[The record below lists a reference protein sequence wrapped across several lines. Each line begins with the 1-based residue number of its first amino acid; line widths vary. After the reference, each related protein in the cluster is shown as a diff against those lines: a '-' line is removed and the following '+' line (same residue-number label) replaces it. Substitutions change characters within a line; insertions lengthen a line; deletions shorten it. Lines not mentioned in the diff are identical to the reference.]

1 MYCMRVELKCSFADT
16 CGESSCTLA
25 EKIELRD
32 DEMNRTAVFPSFL
45 QSFISQKK
53 KKVIGIS
60 KKNTINNYILS
71 LYDVNE
77 EN

>member
-1 MYCMRVELKCSFADT
+1 MRVELKCPFSDT
-16 CGESSCTLA
+16 CGEANCMLA

-32 DEMNRTAVFPSFL
+32 DEINSSFL
-45 QSFISQKK
+45 QSFISQKI
-53 KKVIGIS
+53 VIFIS

-71 LYDVNE
+71 MYDVNE

>member
-1 MYCMRVELKCSFADT
+1 M
-16 CGESSCTLA
+16 LA

-32 DEMNRTAVFPSFL
+32 DEINSSFL
-45 QSFISQKK
+45 QSFISQKI
-53 KKVIGIS
+53 VIFIS

-71 LYDVNE
+71 MYDVNE

>member
-1 MYCMRVELKCSFADT
+1 M
-16 CGESSCTLA
+16 LA

-32 DEMNRTAVFPSFL
+32 DEINSSFLSFL
-45 QSFISQKK
+45 QSFISQKI
-53 KKVIGIS
+53 VIFIS

-71 LYDVNE
+71 MYDVNE